1 MEVKEGMKRERK
13 WLMKLWIKKN
23 KKQILLGIAGTLILL
38 LLIVVLCVVSFIH
51 NHQTYLTLKK
61 CLNDMEISED
71 MTELTVPRNRCND
84 EDITVLDFSRFVH
97 LKWIKVGDNSFKR
110 VNTVKLIGLS
120 ELKSVV
126 VGKNSFVASSGAF
139 SLQNCNALTELVI
152 GDSSFSNYPGIV
164 LDNLPGLERVA
175 MGDSCFVAS
184 SLELRGLIG
193 HIISCKELPALKTLS
208 FGRES
213 FRNCK
218 RVVFESNGYMGK

>member
-1 MEVKEGMKRERK
+1 MKEGKKREK
-13 WLMKLWIKKN
+13 EWVMKLWMKKN
-23 KKQILLGIAGTLILL
+23 KKQILLGIAATLILL
-38 LLIVVLCVVSFIH
+38 LLLAVLCIVLFTH

-61 CLNDMEISED
+61 CLNDMEVSED

-84 EDITVLDFSRFVH
+84 DDITVLDFSRFVH

-110 VNTVKLIGLS
+110 VNTVKLVGLS

-139 SLQNCNALTELVI
+139 SLQNCNSLTELVI
-152 GDSSFSNYPGIV
+152 GDSSFGNYHGIV
-164 LDNLPGLERVA
+164 LDNLPVLERVV
-175 MGDSCFVAS
+175 MDDGCFVAS

-193 HIISCKELPALKTLS
+193 HISSCKELPALKTLS

-213 FRNCK
+213 FRNCN
-218 RVVFESNGYMGK
+218 RVVFESNEYKGK